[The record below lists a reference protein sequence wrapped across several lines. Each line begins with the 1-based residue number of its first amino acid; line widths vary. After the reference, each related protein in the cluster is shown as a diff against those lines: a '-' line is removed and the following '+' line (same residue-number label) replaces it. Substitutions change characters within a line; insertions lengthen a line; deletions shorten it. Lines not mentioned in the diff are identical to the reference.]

1 MERRITLTKLFTFSI
16 IAIIIVT
23 AITAFTFAKAVNNES
38 NECRKLGGILVHGNG
53 IGICLKIESSDN
65 G

>member
-1 MERRITLTKLFTFSI
+1 MERRINLTKVFTFSI
-16 IAIIIVT
+16 IGIIMISAVT
-23 AITAFTFAKAVNNES
+23 AYTFAKAVNNEN

-53 IGICLKIESSDN
+53 IGLCIKIDDLN